1 MTLEEIA
8 NKNKE
13 IMEDNK
19 LLLTDLCSR
28 LPYRTMVLIKD
39 GGIEPLLNV
48 NVDTFICNGQRDLP
62 KPYLRPMSS
71 MTEEELNE
79 CVRKS
84 GIKDIECPNWQDVPK
99 EKQFEARLNHSIAV
113 FLTDSN
119 NVDWLNAHHFD
130 YRGLINKG
138 LAIEAPEDMY
148 KTEKIMKKPD
158 FEKDALAA
166 LRSIKAAIQ
175 NEKTNGTYHELTD
188 ADIVGL
194 IQKLIKQRKES
205 IDIYSQAGRD
215 ELAEEEQKEMYV
227 LTEYVPKQLTEE
239 EIEEKVKSI
248 IAETGASSMKDMGK
262 VMGLA
267 TQRMKGLAEGKTI
280 SQIVKNLLSN

>member
-28 LPYRTMVLIKD
+28 LPYHTMVLIKD

-158 FEKDALAA
+158 FEKDAMAVCF
-166 LRSIKAAIQ
+166 
-175 NEKTNGTYHELTD
+175 EYG
-188 ADIVGL
+188 
-194 IQKLIKQRKES
+194 
-205 IDIYSQAGRD
+205 IDIAPYQA
-215 ELAEEEQKEMYV
+215 AK
-227 LTEYVPKQLTEE
+227 
-239 EIEEKVKSI
+239 
-248 IAETGASSMKDMGK
+248 IAEFFYDYGYGMGYAD
-262 VMGLA
+262 G
-267 TQRMKGLAEGKTI
+267 THDE
-280 SQIVKNLLSN
+280 KNHIWD